1 MFDALLTA
9 LVALA
14 SPDRLAYMALGVGI
28 GYAIGVLPALG
39 GLAGLSLV
47 MPFIYGLD
55 QVSALAMLVGL
66 VVAMADIAMSE
77 ARGKRPQH
85 TPRVRSDILAVIIG
99 MVLYVIFLFG
109 FHPYVLN
116 VPVAG

>member
-1 MFDALLTA
+1 MIDALLMA
-9 LVALA
+9 LTALA
-14 SPDRLAYMALGVGI
+14 SPERLGYMALGVLI

-66 VVAMADIAMSE
+66 S
-77 ARGKRPQH
+77 RWRQ
-85 TPRVRSDILAVIIG
+85 RRILSA
-99 MVLYVIFLFG
+99 
-109 FHPYVLN
+109 PS
-116 VPVAG
+116 